1 MSTSEILAE
10 LPKLSPA
17 ELQVIHER
25 ILELE
30 AGREIEPSAEFSAAI
45 SEGMHS
51 LKTEPVVT
59 VDEARKSVAQW
70 AGRSS

>member
-17 ELQVIHER
+17 ELQLIQER
-25 ILELE
+25 ILDLE
-30 AGREIEPSAEFSAAI
+30 QGLEIEPSAEFSAAI
-45 SEGMHS
+45 AEGIHS
-51 LKTEPVVT
+51 SKAEPTVT
-59 VDEARKSVAQW
+59 VDEVRKKVAQW